1 MKHHSEI
8 RKVQCE
14 QRILEYKLTRKQVKN
29 INLRIKPDGKILVS
43 ANNHVPTDYIDNFI
57 REKQDFIIRALDDY
71 KEKQKNSLGQPKK
84 YVDGEIFKLLGKSLR
99 LNVIEDKK
107 ESVTSD
113 GAKIFLRIKKEN
125 KDNLK
130 YKETLVDK
138 WLVGIMVEIFKEAC
152 DRAHKVFKKY
162 GIDYP
167 NVKIRYM
174 TTRWGSCRPTKGNI
188 TLNSKLIEAPRE
200 CIDYVVFHEFAHFI
214 HPNHSKKFYDF
225 MTMLMPDWKER
236 RKELNKLL

>member
-1 MKHHSEI
+1 
-8 RKVQCE
+8 
-14 QRILEYKLTRKQVKN
+14 
-29 INLRIKPDGKILVS
+29 
-43 ANNHVPTDYIDNFI
+43 
-57 REKQDFIIRALDDY
+57 
-71 KEKQKNSLGQPKK
+71 
-84 YVDGEIFKLLGKSLR
+84 
-99 LNVIEDKK
+99 
-107 ESVTSD
+107 
-113 GAKIFLRIKKEN
+113 
-125 KDNLK
+125 
-130 YKETLVDK
+130 
-138 WLVGIMVEIFKEAC
+138 MVEIFKEAC

-225 MTMLMPDWKER
+225 MTMLMPDRKER
-236 RKELNKLL
+236 RKELNKLLWCFIGISNHWILNTFMIKLFIKSKYLTF